1 MISTIA
7 CWSKMLP
14 WTFVRQSLY
23 TKATEKMYQSRF
35 TFMFNHAD
43 LMSLVTE
50 IRDSAIKGSEKPFD
64 FDNKSLSD
72 SDILTMTG
80 ILTINIDDLQS
91 EV

>member
-50 IRDSAIKGSEKPFD
+50 IRDSAIIKGAKNHS
-64 FDNKSLSD
+64 
-72 SDILTMTG
+72 ILTTNLYQ
-80 ILTINIDDLQS
+80 ILTS
-91 EV
+91 